1 MRYLFPTGKG
11 YQRKWLGQDV
21 LSGVVIAAVSIPISM
36 GYAQI
41 AGLPAVYGLYG
52 SLLPVILFALLSTS
66 PQFIFGVDAA
76 PAAMIG
82 GVLGGMGIAMGSAE
96 AERVVPVLT
105 FYVGVWLLLFALL
118 RAGRVLRFVSTS
130 VMGGFISGICC
141 TIILMQLPKLMGGTA
156 GTGELPELVR
166 HLAGVQVHPLSLG
179 LGAAA
184 LVILL
189 AAKRLR
195 PKFPMAIVVMGLGA
209 LATVLFDLPG
219 HGVACLGA
227 VEPGLPALHLPD
239 WSAVSLTEGLGSS
252 LPVAV
257 VIMAETLLAESSF
270 AMRDGYEIRDS
281 QELLAFAATNLGA
294 GMVGCCPVNGS
305 ISRTSLNE
313 QYGGKS
319 QAVSITAGITMALI
333 LLFGTGFIGY
343 LPVPVLTA
351 IVISALMDV
360 VETHLAVRLFKVS
373 RTEFY
378 IFMAA
383 GFSVLCL
390 GTIYGV
396 IIGIL
401 LSFVAVI
408 LKATNPP
415 RSFRGMIPGRD
426 AYFDLSKN
434 RFAYP
439 IKGVVIYRFSENL
452 FFANIKIFQE
462 DIENSIRKDTRVVIV
477 DASAINSIDVT
488 AADRLDAISASLK
501 KRGIRFYLTEH
512 STQINDQLRQFGI
525 GHMIKDGMV
534 RRTILAALHDAGIE
548 APYELDV
555 PKEDETKLL
564 RRSIAFL
571 PAEEEN
577 TLEEF
582 AWAFGDDAV
591 KEIEESVHHIIEQL
605 HQIPDIQRLSEEGL
619 EELLDNWHG
628 LGVLDEDE
636 LLRRIEL
643 HMDELPEELTSDR
656 KLILHLLEKRRGKLK
671 EKILAEHPEVLE
683 RLEQRRKKLEE
694 RLEKQNPEAVQKW
707 KHWKEEHL
715 KD

>member
-105 FYVGVWLLLFALL
+105 FYVGIWLLLFALL

-219 HGVACLGA
+219 RGVACLGA

-281 QELLAFAATNLGA
+281 QELLAFAAANLGA

-305 ISRTSLNE
+305 VSRSSMNV
-313 QYGGKS
+313 QYRGKT
-319 QAVSITAGITMALI
+319 QAVSLVAAAGMAAVLLWGSGLI
-333 LLFGTGFIGY
+333 RL

-351 IVISALMDV
+351 IVISALLGA
-360 VETHLAVRLFKVS
+360 VEFDMAHRLLRADRKELA
-373 RTEFY
+373 
-378 IFMAA
+378 IFLAA
-383 GFSVLCL
+383 FLGVLVL

-396 IIGIL
+396 VIGVL
-401 LSFVAVI
+401 LSFVDVI
-408 LKATNPP
+408 RRASQPSRELLGVI
-415 RSFRGMIPGRD
+415 SGQPG
-426 AYFDLSKN
+426 F
-434 RFAYP
+434 YP
-439 IKGVVIYRFSENL
+439 LGRMSQAHPLEGVALYRFSGGL
-452 FFANIKIFQE
+452 FFANIDRFQK
-462 DIENSIRKDTRVVIV
+462 DVENCVKPGIRAVIV
-477 DASAINSIDVT
+477 DAS
-488 AADRLDAISASLK
+488 
-501 KRGIRFYLTEH
+501 GI
-512 STQINDQLRQFGI
+512 
-525 GHMIKDGMV
+525 V
-534 RRTILAALHDAGIE
+534 
-548 APYELDV
+548 
-555 PKEDETKLL
+555 
-564 RRSIAFL
+564 
-571 PAEEEN
+571 
-577 TLEEF
+577 
-582 AWAFGDDAV
+582 
-591 KEIEESVHHIIEQL
+591 SV
-605 HQIPDIQRLSEEGL
+605 D
-619 EELLDNWHG
+619 
-628 LGVLDEDE
+628 
-636 LLRRIEL
+636 
-643 HMDELPEELTSDR
+643 LTS
-656 KLILHLLEKRRGKLK
+656 
-671 EKILAEHPEVLE
+671 AE
-683 RLEQRRKKLEE
+683 RLVLLYRR
-694 RLEKQNPEAVQKW
+694 
-707 KHWKEEHL
+707 L
-715 KD
+715 K

>member
-105 FYVGVWLLLFALL
+105 FYVGIWLLLFALL

-166 HLAGVQVHPLSLG
+166 HLVRVQVHPLSLG

-219 HGVACLGA
+219 RGVACLGA

-270 AMRDGYEIRDS
+270 AMRDGYEIRDN
-281 QELLAFAATNLGA
+281 QELLAFAAANLGA

-305 ISRTSLNE
+305 VSRSSMNV
-313 QYGGKS
+313 QYRGKT
-319 QAVSITAGITMALI
+319 QAVSLVAAAGMAAVLLWGSGLI
-333 LLFGTGFIGY
+333 RL

-351 IVISALMDV
+351 IVISALLGA
-360 VETHLAVRLFKVS
+360 VEFDMAHRLLRADRKELA
-373 RTEFY
+373 
-378 IFMAA
+378 IFLAA
-383 GFSVLCL
+383 FLGVLVL

-396 IIGIL
+396 VIGVL
-401 LSFVAVI
+401 LSFVDVI
-408 LKATNPP
+408 RRASQPSRELLGVI
-415 RSFRGMIPGRD
+415 SGQPG
-426 AYFDLSKN
+426 F
-434 RFAYP
+434 YP
-439 IKGVVIYRFSENL
+439 LGRMSQAHPLEGVALYRFSGGL
-452 FFANIKIFQE
+452 FFANIDRFQK
-462 DIENSIRKDTRVVIV
+462 DVENCVKPGIRAVIV
-477 DASAINSIDVT
+477 DASGIVSVDLTSAE
-488 AADRLDAISASLK
+488 RLVLLY
-501 KRGIRFYLTEH
+501 RRLEEQGVRLYLTEH
-512 STQINDQLRQFGI
+512 IGQVNDELRRFGAGELI
-525 GHMIKDGMV
+525 EEGAV
-534 RRTILAALHDAGIE
+534 RRTLYAALEDCGAAEGEVKQWIPEEMRHA
-548 APYELDV
+548 V
-555 PKEDETKLL
+555 PELL
-564 RRSIAFL
+564 RQTQELEWAYG
-571 PAEEEN
+571 EEAQSKLDAMTGQVLQ
-577 TLEEF
+577 TLEETKPEQREQELEF
-582 AWAFGDDAV
+582 LLERGRWQGVIDRDAILQHLEEHLAELSRLLERSEDAV
-591 KEIEESVHHIIEQL
+591 LLELEQE
-605 HQIPDIQRLSEEGL
+605 RERVTEA
-619 EELLDNWHG
+619 
-628 LGVLDEDE
+628 
-636 LLRRIEL
+636 LRRQ
-643 HMDELPEELTSDR
+643 
-656 KLILHLLEKRRGKLK
+656 
-671 EKILAEHPEVLE
+671 HPEIASYLAAHRE
-683 RLEQRRKKLEE
+683 ELEQRFQRKY
-694 RLEKQNPEAVQKW
+694 PEAARHIHELRQRL
-707 KHWKEEHL
+707 HQPPEEETKEQR
-715 KD
+715 

>member
-166 HLAGVQVHPLSLG
+166 HLAGVQVHPLSLW

-189 AAKRLR
+189 VAKRLR

-252 LPVAV
+252 LPVAG

-281 QELLAFAATNLGA
+281 QELLAFAAANLGA

-305 ISRTSLNE
+305 VSRSSMNV
-313 QYGGKS
+313 QYRGKT
-319 QAVSITAGITMALI
+319 QAVSLVAAAGMAAVLLWGSGLI
-333 LLFGTGFIGY
+333 RL

-351 IVISALMDV
+351 IVISALLGA
-360 VETHLAVRLFKVS
+360 VEFDMAHRLLRADRKELA
-373 RTEFY
+373 
-378 IFMAA
+378 IFLAA
-383 GFSVLCL
+383 FLGVLVL

-396 IIGIL
+396 VIGVL
-401 LSFVAVI
+401 LSFVDVI
-408 LKATNPP
+408 RRASQPSRALLGVI
-415 RSFRGMIPGRD
+415 SGQPG
-426 AYFDLSKN
+426 F
-434 RFAYP
+434 YP
-439 IKGVVIYRFSENL
+439 LGRMSQAHPLEGVALYRFSGGL
-452 FFANIKIFQE
+452 FFANIDRFQK
-462 DIENSIRKDTRVVIV
+462 DVENCVKPGIRAVIV
-477 DASAINSIDVT
+477 DASGIVSVDLTSAE
-488 AADRLDAISASLK
+488 RLVLLYRRLK
-501 KRGIRFYLTEH
+501 EQGVRLYLTEH
-512 STQINDQLRQFGI
+512 IGQVNGELRRFGAGELI
-525 GHMIKDGMV
+525 EEGAV
-534 RRTILAALHDAGIE
+534 RRTLYAALEDCGAAEGEVKQWIPEEMRHA
-548 APYELDV
+548 V
-555 PKEDETKLL
+555 PELL
-564 RRSIAFL
+564 RQTQELEWAYG
-571 PAEEEN
+571 EEAQSKLDAMTGQVLQ
-577 TLEEF
+577 TLEETKPEQREQELEF
-582 AWAFGDDAV
+582 LLERGRWQGVIDRDAILQHLEEHLAELSRLLERSEDAV
-591 KEIEESVHHIIEQL
+591 LLELEQERERVTEALRRQHPEIASYLAAHREELEQRFQRKYPEVAQHIHELRQRL
-605 HQIPDIQRLSEEGL
+605 HQ
-619 EELLDNWHG
+619 
-628 LGVLDEDE
+628 
-636 LLRRIEL
+636 
-643 HMDELPEELTSDR
+643 LPEEET
-656 KLILHLLEKRRGKLK
+656 K
-671 EKILAEHPEVLE
+671 
-683 RLEQRRKKLEE
+683 EQR
-694 RLEKQNPEAVQKW
+694 
-707 KHWKEEHL
+707 
-715 KD
+715 

>member
-1 MRYLFPTGKG
+1 MNSTVENLRRFP
-11 YQRKWLGQDV
+11 
-21 LSGVVIAAVSIPISM
+21 
-36 GYAQI
+36 
-41 AGLPAVYGLYG
+41 
-52 SLLPVILFALLSTS
+52 SL
-66 PQFIFGVDAA
+66 
-76 PAAMIG
+76 
-82 GVLGGMGIAMGSAE
+82 
-96 AERVVPVLT
+96 
-105 FYVGVWLLLFALL
+105 
-118 RAGRVLRFVSTS
+118 
-130 VMGGFISGICC
+130 
-141 TIILMQLPKLMGGTA
+141 
-156 GTGELPELVR
+156 
-166 HLAGVQVHPLSLG
+166 
-179 LGAAA
+179 
-184 LVILL
+184 
-189 AAKRLR
+189 
-195 PKFPMAIVVMGLGA
+195 
-209 LATVLFDLPG
+209 
-219 HGVACLGA
+219 
-227 VEPGLPALHLPD
+227 PGLPCSDPSFRHRFYRISSGSCTDSHSDLCFDGCGGNPSGCTSFQSKPYRILHL
-239 WSAVSLTEGLGSS
+239 
-252 LPVAV
+252 
-257 VIMAETLLAESSF
+257 
-270 AMRDGYEIRDS
+270 
-281 QELLAFAATNLGA
+281 
-294 GMVGCCPVNGS
+294 
-305 ISRTSLNE
+305 
-313 QYGGKS
+313 
-319 QAVSITAGITMALI
+319 
-333 LLFGTGFIGY
+333 
-343 LPVPVLTA
+343 
-351 IVISALMDV
+351 
-360 VETHLAVRLFKVS
+360 H
-373 RTEFY
+373 
-378 IFMAA
+378 AA

-462 DIENSIRKDTRVVIV
+462 DIENSIQKDTRVVIV

-488 AADRLDAISASLK
+488 AADRLDAISANLK

-656 KLILHLLEKRRGKLK
+656 KLILQLLEKRRGKLK

-683 RLEQRRKKLEE
+683 RWNSAGKSWKNGWKSRIQKLFRNGNTGRKSISKTDFCIPSLS
-694 RLEKQNPEAVQKW
+694 RSMIKSQDFL
-707 KHWKEEHL
+707 HISHRY
-715 KD
+715 

>member
-1 MRYLFPTGKG
+1 MA
-11 YQRKWLGQDV
+11 LGV
-21 LSGVVIAAVSIPISM
+21 LSTVVFHVDEKGVVLLQSVER
-36 GYAQI
+36 
-41 AGLPAVYGLYG
+41 GLP
-52 SLLPVILFALLSTS
+52 SLVI
-66 PQFIFGVDAA
+66 PDFGNVD
-76 PAAMIG
+76 
-82 GVLGGMGIAMGSAE
+82 
-96 AERVVPVLT
+96 LT
-105 FYVGVWLLLFALL
+105 QA
-118 RAGRVLRFVSTS
+118 AGR
-130 VMGGFISGICC
+130 G
-141 TIILMQLPKLMGGTA
+141 LM
-156 GTGELPELVR
+156 
-166 HLAGVQVHPLSLG
+166 
-179 LGAAA
+179 
-184 LVILL
+184 
-189 AAKRLR
+189 
-195 PKFPMAIVVMGLGA
+195 
-209 LATVLFDLPG
+209 
-219 HGVACLGA
+219 
-227 VEPGLPALHLPD
+227 
-239 WSAVSLTEGLGSS
+239 
-252 LPVAV
+252 VAV
-257 VIMAETLLAESSF
+257 VIMAETLLAENTF
-270 AMRDGYEIRDS
+270 AFRNDYKLNDRQEI
-281 QELLAFAATNLGA
+281 LACAAGNIA
-294 GMVGCCPVNGS
+294 AAAVGCCPVNGS

-313 QYGGKS
+313 QYCGKS

>member
-105 FYVGVWLLLFALL
+105 FYVGIWLLLFALL

-166 HLAGVQVHPLSLG
+166 HLVRVQVHPLSLG

-281 QELLAFAATNLGA
+281 QELLAFAAANLGA

-305 ISRTSLNE
+305 VSRSSMNV
-313 QYGGKS
+313 QYRGKT
-319 QAVSITAGITMALI
+319 QAVSLVAAAG
-333 LLFGTGFIGY
+333 
-343 LPVPVLTA
+343 
-351 IVISALMDV
+351 
-360 VETHLAVRLFKVS
+360 
-373 RTEFY
+373 
-378 IFMAA
+378 MAA
-383 GFSVLCL
+383 VLLWGSGLIRLLRADRKELAIFLAAFLGVLVL

-396 IIGIL
+396 VIGVL
-401 LSFVAVI
+401 LSFVDVI
-408 LKATNPP
+408 RRASQPSRELLGVI
-415 RSFRGMIPGRD
+415 SGQPG
-426 AYFDLSKN
+426 F
-434 RFAYP
+434 YP
-439 IKGVVIYRFSENL
+439 LGRMSQAHSLEGVVLYRFSGGL
-452 FFANIKIFQE
+452 FFANIDRFQK
-462 DIENSIRKDTRVVIV
+462 DVENCVKPGIQAVIV
-477 DASAINSIDVT
+477 DASGIVSVDLTSAE
-488 AADRLDAISASLK
+488 RLVLLYRRLK
-501 KRGIRFYLTEH
+501 EQGVRLYLTEH
-512 STQINDQLRQFGI
+512 IGQVNGELRRFGAGELI
-525 GHMIKDGMV
+525 EEGAV
-534 RRTILAALHDAGIE
+534 RRTLYAALEDCGAAEGEVKQWIPEEMRHAVPELLRQTQELEWAYGEEAQSKLDAMTGQVLQTLEETEPEQRGQELESLLERGRWQGVIDRDAVLQHLEEHLAELSRLLEQSEDAVLLELEQERERVTEALRRQHPEIASYLAAHRGELEQRFQRKYPEAAQHIHELRQRLHQ
-548 APYELDV
+548 PT
-555 PKEDETKLL
+555 EDETK
-564 RRSIAFL
+564 
-571 PAEEEN
+571 
-577 TLEEF
+577 
-582 AWAFGDDAV
+582 
-591 KEIEESVHHIIEQL
+591 
-605 HQIPDIQRLSEEGL
+605 
-619 EELLDNWHG
+619 
-628 LGVLDEDE
+628 
-636 LLRRIEL
+636 
-643 HMDELPEELTSDR
+643 
-656 KLILHLLEKRRGKLK
+656 
-671 EKILAEHPEVLE
+671 
-683 RLEQRRKKLEE
+683 EQR
-694 RLEKQNPEAVQKW
+694 
-707 KHWKEEHL
+707 
-715 KD
+715 

>member
-105 FYVGVWLLLFALL
+105 FYVGIWLLLFALL

-209 LATVLFDLPG
+209 LAAVLFDLPG

-239 WSAVSLTEGLGSS
+239 WSAVGLAEGLGSS

-281 QELLAFAATNLGA
+281 QELLAFAAANLGA

-305 ISRTSLNE
+305 VSRSSMNV
-313 QYGGKS
+313 QYRGKT
-319 QAVSITAGITMALI
+319 QAVSLVAAALMVGV
-333 LLFGTGFIGY
+333 LLWGSGLIRL

-351 IVISALMDV
+351 IVISALLGA
-360 VETHLAVRLFKVS
+360 VELDMAHRLLRADRKELA
-373 RTEFY
+373 
-378 IFMAA
+378 IFLAA
-383 GFSVLCL
+383 FLGVLVL

-396 IIGIL
+396 VIGVL
-401 LSFVAVI
+401 LSFVDVI
-408 LKATNPP
+408 RRASQPSRELLGVI
-415 RSFRGMIPGRD
+415 SGQPG
-426 AYFDLSKN
+426 F
-434 RFAYP
+434 YP
-439 IKGVVIYRFSENL
+439 LGRMSQAHPLEGVALYRFSGGL
-452 FFANIKIFQE
+452 FFANIDRFQK
-462 DIENSIRKDTRVVIV
+462 DVENCVKPGIRAVIV
-477 DASAINSIDVT
+477 DASGIVSVDLTSAE
-488 AADRLDAISASLK
+488 RLVLLYRRLEDQGVRL
-501 KRGIRFYLTEH
+501 YLTEH
-512 STQINDQLRQFGI
+512 IGQVNDELRRFGAGELI
-525 GHMIKDGMV
+525 EEGAV
-534 RRTILAALHDAGIE
+534 RRTLYAALEDCGAAEGEVKQWIPEEMRHA
-548 APYELDV
+548 V
-555 PKEDETKLL
+555 P
-564 RRSIAFL
+564 
-571 PAEEEN
+571 
-577 TLEEF
+577 
-582 AWAFGDDAV
+582 
-591 KEIEESVHHIIEQL
+591 
-605 HQIPDIQRLSEEGL
+605 
-619 EELLDNWHG
+619 
-628 LGVLDEDE
+628 E
-636 LLRRIEL
+636 LLRQTQEL
-643 HMDELPEELTSDR
+643 EWAYGEEAQSKLDAMTGQVLQTLKETKPEQREQELES
-656 KLILHLLEKRRGKLK
+656 LLERGRWQGVIDRDAVLQHL
-671 EKILAEHPEVLE
+671 EEHLAELSRLLERSEDAVLLELEQERERVTEALRRQHPEIASYLAAHRE
-683 RLEQRRKKLEE
+683 ELEQRFQRKY
-694 RLEKQNPEAVQKW
+694 PEAARHIHELRQRL
-707 KHWKEEHL
+707 HQPTEDEAKEQR
-715 KD
+715 

>member
-105 FYVGVWLLLFALL
+105 FYVGMWLLLFALL

-166 HLAGVQVHPLSLG
+166 HLVRVQIHPLSLG

-281 QELLAFAATNLGA
+281 QELLAFAAANLGA

-305 ISRTSLNE
+305 VSRSSMNVQYRGKTQTVSLVAAA
-313 QYGGKS
+313 GMA
-319 QAVSITAGITMALI
+319 AVLLWGSGLI
-333 LLFGTGFIGY
+333 RL

-351 IVISALMDV
+351 IVISALLGA
-360 VETHLAVRLFKVS
+360 VEFDMAHRLLRADRKELA
-373 RTEFY
+373 
-378 IFMAA
+378 IFLAA
-383 GFSVLCL
+383 FLGVLVL

-396 IIGIL
+396 VIGVL
-401 LSFVAVI
+401 LSFVDVI
-408 LKATNPP
+408 RRASQPSRELLGVI
-415 RSFRGMIPGRD
+415 SGQPG
-426 AYFDLSKN
+426 F
-434 RFAYP
+434 YP
-439 IKGVVIYRFSENL
+439 LGRMSQAHPLEGVALYRFSGGL
-452 FFANIKIFQE
+452 FFANIDRFQR
-462 DIENSIRKDTRVVIV
+462 DVENCVKPGIRAVIV
-477 DASAINSIDVT
+477 DASGIVSVDLTSAE
-488 AADRLDAISASLK
+488 RLVLLYRRLK
-501 KRGIRFYLTEH
+501 EQGVRLYLTEH
-512 STQINDQLRQFGI
+512 IGQVNGELRRFGA
-525 GHMIKDGMV
+525 GELVEEGAV
-534 RRTILAALHDAGIE
+534 RRTLYAALEDCGAAEDEVKQWIPEEMRHAVPELLRQTQELEWAYGEEAQSKLDAMTGQVLQTLEETEPEQRGQELESLLERGRWQGVIDRDAVLQHLEEHLAELSRLLERSEDAVLLELEQERERVTEALRRQHPEIASYLAAHRGELEQRFQRKYPEAAQHIHELRQRLHQ
-548 APYELDV
+548 P
-555 PKEDETKLL
+555 PEDETK
-564 RRSIAFL
+564 
-571 PAEEEN
+571 
-577 TLEEF
+577 
-582 AWAFGDDAV
+582 
-591 KEIEESVHHIIEQL
+591 
-605 HQIPDIQRLSEEGL
+605 
-619 EELLDNWHG
+619 
-628 LGVLDEDE
+628 
-636 LLRRIEL
+636 
-643 HMDELPEELTSDR
+643 
-656 KLILHLLEKRRGKLK
+656 
-671 EKILAEHPEVLE
+671 
-683 RLEQRRKKLEE
+683 EQR
-694 RLEKQNPEAVQKW
+694 
-707 KHWKEEHL
+707 
-715 KD
+715 

>member
-1 MRYLFPTGKG
+1 MKKT
-11 YQRKWLGQDV
+11 
-21 LSGVVIAAVSIPISM
+21 
-36 GYAQI
+36 
-41 AGLPAVYGLYG
+41 
-52 SLLPVILFALLSTS
+52 
-66 PQFIFGVDAA
+66 
-76 PAAMIG
+76 
-82 GVLGGMGIAMGSAE
+82 
-96 AERVVPVLT
+96 
-105 FYVGVWLLLFALL
+105 
-118 RAGRVLRFVSTS
+118 
-130 VMGGFISGICC
+130 
-141 TIILMQLPKLMGGTA
+141 
-156 GTGELPELVR
+156 
-166 HLAGVQVHPLSLG
+166 
-179 LGAAA
+179 
-184 LVILL
+184 
-189 AAKRLR
+189 
-195 PKFPMAIVVMGLGA
+195 
-209 LATVLFDLPG
+209 
-219 HGVACLGA
+219 
-227 VEPGLPALHLPD
+227 
-239 WSAVSLTEGLGSS
+239 
-252 LPVAV
+252 
-257 VIMAETLLAESSF
+257 
-270 AMRDGYEIRDS
+270 
-281 QELLAFAATNLGA
+281 
-294 GMVGCCPVNGS
+294 VGCCPVNGS

-426 AYFDLSKN
+426 VYFDLSRN
-434 RFAYP
+434 RYAYP

-452 FFANIKIFQE
+452 FFANVKIFQE
-462 DIENSIRKDTRVVIV
+462 DIENSIQKDTKVVIV

-555 PKEDETKLL
+555 PKEDEAKLL

-571 PAEEEN
+571 PAEEED

-591 KEIEESVHHIIEQL
+591 KEIEKSVHHIIEQL
-605 HQIPDIQRLSEEGL
+605 HQIPDIERLSEEGL

-628 LGVLDEDE
+628 LGLLDEDE

-656 KLILHLLEKRRGKLK
+656 RLILQLLEKRRGKLK
-671 EKILAEHPEVLE
+671 EKILSEHPEVLE

>member
-105 FYVGVWLLLFALL
+105 FYVGIWLLLFALL

-281 QELLAFAATNLGA
+281 QELLAFAAANLGA

-305 ISRTSLNE
+305 VSRSSMNV
-313 QYGGKS
+313 QYRGKT
-319 QAVSITAGITMALI
+319 QAVSLVAA
-333 LLFGTGFIGY
+333 
-343 LPVPVLTA
+343 
-351 IVISALMDV
+351 ALMVGVLLWGSGLIRLLRADRK
-360 VETHLAVRLFKVS
+360 ELA
-373 RTEFY
+373 
-378 IFMAA
+378 IFLAA
-383 GFSVLCL
+383 FLGVLVL

-396 IIGIL
+396 VIGVL
-401 LSFVAVI
+401 LSFVDVI
-408 LKATNPP
+408 RRASQPSRELLGVI
-415 RSFRGMIPGRD
+415 SGQPG
-426 AYFDLSKN
+426 F
-434 RFAYP
+434 YP
-439 IKGVVIYRFSENL
+439 LGRMSQAHPLEGVALYRFSGGL
-452 FFANIKIFQE
+452 FFANIDRFQR
-462 DIENSIRKDTRVVIV
+462 DVENCVKPGIRAVIV
-477 DASAINSIDVT
+477 DASGIVSVDLTSAE
-488 AADRLDAISASLK
+488 RLVLLYRRLEDQGVRL
-501 KRGIRFYLTEH
+501 YLTEH
-512 STQINDQLRQFGI
+512 IGQVNDELRRFGAGELI
-525 GHMIKDGMV
+525 EEGAV
-534 RRTILAALHDAGIE
+534 RRTLYAALEDCGAAEGEVKQWIPEEMRHAVPELLRQTQELEWAYGEEAQSKLDAMTGQVLQTLEETKPEQREQELEFLLERGRWQGVIDRDAILQHLEEHLAELSRLLERSEDAVLLELEQERERVTEALRRQHPEIASYLAAHREELEQRFQRKYPEAAPHIHELRQRLHQ
-548 APYELDV
+548 P
-555 PKEDETKLL
+555 PEDETK
-564 RRSIAFL
+564 
-571 PAEEEN
+571 
-577 TLEEF
+577 
-582 AWAFGDDAV
+582 
-591 KEIEESVHHIIEQL
+591 
-605 HQIPDIQRLSEEGL
+605 
-619 EELLDNWHG
+619 
-628 LGVLDEDE
+628 
-636 LLRRIEL
+636 
-643 HMDELPEELTSDR
+643 
-656 KLILHLLEKRRGKLK
+656 
-671 EKILAEHPEVLE
+671 
-683 RLEQRRKKLEE
+683 EQR
-694 RLEKQNPEAVQKW
+694 
-707 KHWKEEHL
+707 
-715 KD
+715 

>member
-105 FYVGVWLLLFALL
+105 FYVGIWLLLFALL

-156 GTGELPELVR
+156 GTGELPE
-166 HLAGVQVHPLSLG
+166 QVHPLSLG

-257 VIMAETLLAESSF
+257 VIMG
-270 AMRDGYEIRDS
+270 DGYEIRDS
-281 QELLAFAATNLGA
+281 QELLAFAAANLGA

-305 ISRTSLNE
+305 VSRSSMNV
-313 QYGGKS
+313 QYRGKT
-319 QAVSITAGITMALI
+319 QAVSLVAAAGMAAVLLWGSGLI
-333 LLFGTGFIGY
+333 RL

-351 IVISALMDV
+351 IVISALLGA
-360 VETHLAVRLFKVS
+360 VEFDMAHRLLRADRKELA
-373 RTEFY
+373 
-378 IFMAA
+378 IFLAA
-383 GFSVLCL
+383 FLGVLVL

-396 IIGIL
+396 VIGVL
-401 LSFVAVI
+401 LSFVDVI
-408 LKATNPP
+408 RRASQPSRELLGVI
-415 RSFRGMIPGRD
+415 SGQPG
-426 AYFDLSKN
+426 F
-434 RFAYP
+434 YP
-439 IKGVVIYRFSENL
+439 LGRMSQAHSLEGVVLYRFSGGL
-452 FFANIKIFQE
+452 FFANIDRFQK
-462 DIENSIRKDTRVVIV
+462 DVENCVKPGIRAVIV
-477 DASAINSIDVT
+477 DASGIVSVDLTSAE
-488 AADRLDAISASLK
+488 RLVLLYRRLK
-501 KRGIRFYLTEH
+501 EQGVRLYLTEH
-512 STQINDQLRQFGI
+512 IGQVNGELRRFGAGELIEEGAVRRTLYAALEDCGAAEDEVKQWIPEEMRHAVSELLRQTQELEWAYGEEAQSKLDAMTGQVLQTLEETEPEQRGQELESLLERGRWQGVIDRDAVLQHLEEHLAELSRLLERSEDAVLLELEQERERVTEALRRQHPEIASYLAAHREELEQRFQRKYPEAAQHIQLRQ
-525 GHMIKDGMV
+525 
-534 RRTILAALHDAGIE
+534 RLHQPTE
-548 APYELDV
+548 E
-555 PKEDETKLL
+555 ETK
-564 RRSIAFL
+564 
-571 PAEEEN
+571 
-577 TLEEF
+577 
-582 AWAFGDDAV
+582 
-591 KEIEESVHHIIEQL
+591 
-605 HQIPDIQRLSEEGL
+605 
-619 EELLDNWHG
+619 
-628 LGVLDEDE
+628 
-636 LLRRIEL
+636 
-643 HMDELPEELTSDR
+643 
-656 KLILHLLEKRRGKLK
+656 
-671 EKILAEHPEVLE
+671 
-683 RLEQRRKKLEE
+683 EQR
-694 RLEKQNPEAVQKW
+694 
-707 KHWKEEHL
+707 
-715 KD
+715 